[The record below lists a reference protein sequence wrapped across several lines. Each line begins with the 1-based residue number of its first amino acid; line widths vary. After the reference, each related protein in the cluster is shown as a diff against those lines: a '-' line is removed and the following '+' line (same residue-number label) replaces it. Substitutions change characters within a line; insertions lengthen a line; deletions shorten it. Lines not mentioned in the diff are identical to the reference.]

1 MKRTTSM
8 LVTAIIILGLSP
20 SCSKKSS
27 SAPNCKL
34 ITVTDAIGTSNTT
47 INITYNNDGKISTVQ
62 QTGSSPATK
71 VYTYIGNLIMIA
83 VTAPAGNSTDSVV
96 LNSNGLI
103 SYWLSRDA
111 SNNTQIYIYTYGGNG
126 QLLKY
131 TLQSNGGAI
140 TTTTA
145 TITNGDLTGSSD
157 GTNVG
162 TYTYYTDKAFADGD
176 YIKLVQLLNFGA
188 LYIKNAHLIKGF
200 QQGTT
205 IENFNYNFDSSGKI
219 TGVTATSGANIEIVT
234 YQYNCN

>member
-1 MKRTTSM
+1 M

-205 IENFNYNFDSSGKI
+205 VENFNYNFDSSGKI

>member
-1 MKRTTSM
+1 MKRTTSV
-8 LVTAIIILGLSP
+8 LVAAVIILGISP

-27 SAPNCKL
+27 STPNCKL
-34 ITVTDAIGTSNTT
+34 ITVTDAIGANNTT

-83 VTAPAGNSTDSVV
+83 VTAPTGNSTDSVV

-103 SYWLSRDA
+103 AYWLSRDA
-111 SNNTQIYIYTYGGNG
+111 SNNTQVYIYTYGSNG

-131 TLQSNGGAI
+131 TFQSNGGAI

-145 TITNGDLTGSSD
+145 TFTNGDLTGTSD
-157 GTNVG
+157 GTNTG
-162 TYTYYTDKAFADGD
+162 IYTYYTDKAFADGD
-176 YIKLVQLLNFGA
+176 YIKLVQLLNYGA
-188 LYIKNAHLIKGF
+188 LYIKNVHLIKGF
-200 QQGTT
+200 QQGATV
-205 IENFNYNFDSSGKI
+205 ENFNYSFDSSGKI
-219 TGVTATSGANIEIVT
+219 TGVTATNGANIETVT